1 MLLLFNEQTINGNG
15 LYNEKTQKKK
25 KNKKLIYTLPE
36 LTFVHKKIS
45 TKPTNK
51 IFHDLHIIMINM
63 QFSITCRVL
72 KCH

>member
-25 KNKKLIYTLPE
+25 NKKLIYTLPE

-45 TKPTNK
+45 TTPTNK
-51 IFHDLHIIMINM
+51 DISRSTYH
-63 QFSITCRVL
+63 
-72 KCH
+72 

>member
-15 LYNEKTQKKK
+15 LYNEKTQKK

-51 IFHDLHIIMINM
+51 DISRSTYH
-63 QFSITCRVL
+63 
-72 KCH
+72 